1 MFLIFT
7 VILLVTFI
15 VALVRLT
22 LVNDIR
28 FKDKKNKIN
37 IEEKIDIREIVKDR
51 TLVEEENKIVI
62 GNNEKEIQNQYFD
75 IKIEVF
81 SDNIKVFFNKLLKK
95 NVVKDGIYVDEEY
108 LYQVLNLIYNKY
120 MLSLEDIK
128 IKELV
133 IIISDEFENFR
144 KNLATINK
152 KDLNIDDKYNFN
164 IYTDE
169 NMLKLDITLK

>member
-95 NVVKDGIYVDEEY
+95 NIVKDGIYVDEEY
-108 LYQVLNLIYNKY
+108 LYQVLNLIDNKY

>member
-62 GNNEKEIQNQYFD
+62 GNNEKEIQNKYFD

-95 NVVKDGIYVDEEY
+95 NIVKDGIYVDEEY
-108 LYQVLNLIYNKY
+108 LYQVLNLIDNKY
-120 MLSLEDIK
+120 MLSLED